1 MASLPTTALLLA
13 LGIVPALTFAIFH
26 AYIPRHHPDE
36 PPVIPS
42 TIPLIGHI
50 IGLIRYG
57 GRYYQMTSSRCNLP
71 IYTLR
76 VLHSKIYVVTSPELI
91 SAVNR
96 NSKALAFNPFVA
108 QVGKRITG
116 HDEATSK
123 IVQHNLNGEEGS
135 GYVID
140 VHDRIVAALSP
151 GKDLEAMTETFL
163 KEVWV
168 HLDRLEAGNVL
179 DLFAWT
185 KEMVTVCSTR
195 AIYGPAN
202 PFDTNPDFVR
212 SFWLLAPVG
221 YKARLDLAAAFADY
235 FRHYDPERAQSSSM
249 IEARHRSNTQ
259 YGLTPWNQGCLEV
272 GTLLGIL
279 ANTIPSSF
287 YMLVRLYADP
297 VLLEDVRAE
306 LEAVTIHVTSDQ
318 TRVIDIMAVR
328 ESCHL
333 LNATWQE
340 VLRVHALGVGSRY
353 VRQDVLL
360 NSQYRLEKGR
370 VVQMPMAVLHS
381 NPAVWG
387 PDAHEF
393 RPRRFLKESD
403 TAKPLKVNLPGY
415 RPFGGGASL
424 CPGRHFVTLEV
435 LALAACMVLRFDL
448 TPTGGGWQIP
458 EQKQESMA
466 TNVFPPGADVKAKI
480 TKRQGYENVQWT
492 FKMR

>member
-1 MASLPTTALLLA
+1 MLIVDILP
-13 LGIVPALTFAIFH
+13 
-26 AYIPRHHPDE
+26 
-36 PPVIPS
+36 
-42 TIPLIGHI
+42 
-50 IGLIRYG
+50 
-57 GRYYQMTSSRCNLP
+57 
-71 IYTLR
+71 
-76 VLHSKIYVVTSPELI
+76 
-91 SAVNR
+91 
-96 NSKALAFNPFVA
+96 
-108 QVGKRITG
+108 
-116 HDEATSK
+116 
-123 IVQHNLNGEEGS
+123 
-135 GYVID
+135 
-140 VHDRIVAALSP
+140 
-151 GKDLEAMTETFL
+151 
-163 KEVWV
+163 
-168 HLDRLEAGNVL
+168 
-179 DLFAWT
+179 
-185 KEMVTVCSTR
+185 
-195 AIYGPAN
+195 
-202 PFDTNPDFVR
+202 
-212 SFWLLAPVG
+212 WLLAPVG
-221 YKARLDLAAAFADY
+221 NQARSDIAAAFADY

-287 YMLVRLYADP
+287 YTLVRLYADP

-306 LEAVTIHVTSDQ
+306 LEAVTIRVTSEQ

-353 VRQDVLL
+353 VRQDVLI
-360 NSQYRLEKGR
+360 NNQYRLEKGR

-387 PDAHEF
+387 PDVHEF
-393 RPRRFLKESD
+393 RPRRFMKESD
-403 TAKPLKVNLPGY
+403 TAKSPKVNLPGY

-448 TPTGGGWQIP
+448 TPAEGNWQIP
-458 EQKQESMA
+458 AQKQESMA
-466 TNVFPPGADVKAKI
+466 TNVFPPGADVKVKI
-480 TKRQGYENVQWT
+480 TKRQGYENVRWS